1 MKRFA
6 AILAAAFVFTALS
19 GCGNG
24 SGSIQINNEAIGET
38 NIKNSSEVTFT
49 DSAGRTVTV
58 SDPQK
63 TAVFT
68 ASFADIWQL
77 AGGTVS
83 FATEDA
89 FDSDKYTLPDGV
101 VNIGLLDSPS
111 AELLIDGDA
120 DFVILS
126 STAHGGTK
134 LAETLEQAGMT
145 CALFEVEDFS
155 DYINM
160 LKICTDI
167 TGRQDLYEKNG
178 EAVRKNINEI
188 ISEQQNREQKTAL
201 YLRAFSTG
209 IKAKGSDSMTGKML
223 ADMNCVNIA
232 DTVPQLLEE
241 LSIEEIIRQDPD
253 FIFITIMG
261 SDEEKAKRSYEDT
274 LASNPAWSGLSAVRN
289 GRCIFLPK
297 QYFHNKP
304 NAEWDK
310 AYEML
315 AEIIN
320 DEKTD

>member
-1 MKRFA
+1 MKKF
-6 AILAAAFVFTALS
+6 AAAFAAMLILSAVS
-19 GCGNG
+19 GCGTNSETVQNN
-24 SGSIQINNEAIGET
+24 SGMISGNDISGG
-38 NIKNSSEVTFT
+38 KVTFT

-58 SDPQK
+58 SNLKK

-68 ASFADIWQL
+68 SSFADIWQL

-89 FDSDKYTLPDGV
+89 FNDERYDLPDGT

-111 AELLIDGDA
+111 AELLIDGGA
-120 DFVILS
+120 DFAILS

-134 LAETLEQAGMT
+134 LAETLEQVGIT
-145 CALFEVEDFS
+145 CALFEVEDFD
-155 DYINM
+155 DYLNV

-178 EAVRKNINEI
+178 EAVQKKINEI
-188 ISEQQNREQKTAL
+188 ISEQQNKERKTVL

-209 IKAKGSDSMTGKML
+209 IKAKGGDTMTGKML
-223 ADMNCVNIA
+223 ADMNCENIA
-232 DTVPQLLEE
+232 DTVPSLLEE
-241 LSIEEIIRQDPD
+241 LSIEKIIEQDPD
-253 FIFITIMG
+253 FIFITAMG
-261 SDEEKAKRSYEDT
+261 SDEEKARKSYEDI
-274 LASNPAWSGLSAVRN
+274 LAANPAWSGLSAVEN

-310 AYEML
+310 AYEIL
-315 AEIIN
+315 AEILN
-320 DEKTD
+320 NEKTN

>member
-49 DSAGRTVTV
+49 DSAGRIVTV

-261 SDEEKAKRSYEDT
+261 SDEEKARRSYEDT
-274 LASNPAWSGLSAVRN
+274 LASNPAWSGLSAVQN

>member
-49 DSAGRTVTV
+49 DSVGRTVTV

-126 STAHGGTK
+126 STAHGGIK

-261 SDEEKAKRSYEDT
+261 SDEEKARRSYEDT

>member
-1 MKRFA
+1 MKKFS
-6 AILAAAFVFTALS
+6 AILTASLFLTLLS
-19 GCGNG
+19 GCGTN
-24 SGSIQINNEAIGET
+24 SDTVQNNNETISET
-38 NIKNSSEVTFT
+38 DIKVSSEVTFT

-83 FATEDA
+83 FATEDV
-89 FDSDKYTLPDGV
+89 FDNENITLPEDT

-111 AELLIDGDA
+111 AELLIDGEA

-126 STAHGGTK
+126 STAHGGTE
-134 LAETLEQAGMT
+134 LAETLEQAGIT
-145 CALFEVEDFS
+145 CALFEAENFA
-155 DYINM
+155 DYLTV
-160 LKICTDI
+160 LKICTNI

-178 EAVRKNINEI
+178 EAVQEKINKI
-188 ISEQQNREQKTAL
+188 ISEQQNKPQKTVL

-209 IKAKGSDSMTGKML
+209 IKAKGVDSMTGKML
-223 ADMNCVNIA
+223 ADMNCANIA
-232 DTVPQLLEE
+232 DAVPSLLEE
-241 LSIEEIIRQDPD
+241 LSIEEIIEQDPD

-261 SDEEKAKRSYEDT
+261 SDEEKARKSYEDT
-274 LASNPAWSGLSAVRN
+274 LASNPAWSGLSAMQN

-315 AEIIN
+315 AEILN
-320 DEKTD
+320 D

>member
-89 FDSDKYTLPDGV
+89 FDSDKYTLPDSV

-126 STAHGGTK
+126 STAHGGIK

>member
-126 STAHGGTK
+126 STAHGGIK

-160 LKICTDI
+160 LKVCTDI

-261 SDEEKAKRSYEDT
+261 SDEEKARRSYEDT

>member
-1 MKRFA
+1 MKKISAIIAAVLVFA
-6 AILAAAFVFTALS
+6 ALS
-19 GCGNG
+19 GCGTG
-24 SGSIQINNEAIGET
+24 GGTVQNNIEAISET
-38 NIKNSSEVTFT
+38 DIKSSGEVTFT

-58 SDPQK
+58 SDPKK

-83 FATEDA
+83 FATEDV
-89 FDSDKYTLPDGV
+89 FDNENITLPDGV

-111 AELLIDGDA
+111 AELLIDGEA

-126 STAHGGTK
+126 STAHGGTE
-134 LAETLEQAGMT
+134 LAETLEQAGIT
-145 CALFEVEDFS
+145 CALFEVEDFA
-155 DYINM
+155 DYLNV

-178 EAVRKNINEI
+178 EAVRQKINEI
-188 ISEQQNREQKTAL
+188 ISKQQSKPQKTVL

-209 IKAKGSDSMTGKML
+209 IKAKGGDSMTGKML
-223 ADMNCVNIA
+223 ADMNCANIA
-232 DTVPQLLEE
+232 DTVPSLLEE
-241 LSIEEIIRQDPD
+241 LSIEEIIQQDPD
-253 FIFITIMG
+253 FIFLTIMG
-261 SDEEKAKRSYEDT
+261 SDEEKARKSYEDI
-274 LASNPAWSGLSAVRN
+274 LASNPAWSELSAVKN

-315 AEIIN
+315 AEILN

>member
-1 MKRFA
+1 MKKFS
-6 AILAAAFVFTALS
+6 AILAAAFIFTALS
-19 GCGNG
+19 GCGTNG
-24 SGSIQINNEAIGET
+24 DTVKNNNEIVSETEIKSVGEV
-38 NIKNSSEVTFT
+38 KFT
-49 DSAGRTVTV
+49 DSSGRTVTV
-58 SDPQK
+58 SDPKK

-83 FATEDA
+83 FATEDV
-89 FDSDKYTLPDGV
+89 FDNENITIPEDA

-111 AELLIDGDA
+111 AELLIDGEA
-120 DFVILS
+120 DFAILS
-126 STAHGGTK
+126 STAHGGAE
-134 LAETLEQAGMT
+134 LAEILEQAGIT
-145 CALFEVEDFS
+145 CALFEVEDFA
-155 DYINM
+155 DYLNV

-178 EAVRKNINEI
+178 EAVQQKINEI
-188 ISEQQNREQKTAL
+188 ISEQQSKPQNTVL

-223 ADMNCVNIA
+223 ADMNCANIA
-232 DTVPQLLEE
+232 DAVPSLLEE
-241 LSIEEIIRQDPD
+241 LSIEEIIQQDPD
-253 FIFITIMG
+253 FIFITVMG
-261 SDEEKAKRSYEDT
+261 SDEEKARKSYEDI
-274 LASNPAWSGLSAVRN
+274 LASNPAWSGLSAVQN

-315 AEIIN
+315 AEILN
-320 DEKTD
+320 NEKTD

>member
-126 STAHGGTK
+126 STAHGGIK

-261 SDEEKAKRSYEDT
+261 SDEEKAKRSYEDI

>member
-1 MKRFA
+1 MKKISV
-6 AILAAAFVFTALS
+6 ILAAALVFSALS
-19 GCGNG
+19 GCGTGSDPVQNNSETISETDIKSG
-24 SGSIQINNEAIGET
+24 SGIS
-38 NIKNSSEVTFT
+38 FT
-49 DSAGRTVTV
+49 DSSGRTVTV
-58 SDPQK
+58 SNPQK

-83 FATEDA
+83 FATEDV
-89 FDSDKYTLPDGV
+89 FENENVTLPDGV

-111 AELLIDGDA
+111 AELLIDGEA

-126 STAHGGTK
+126 STAHGGTE
-134 LAETLEQAGMT
+134 LAETLEQAGIT
-145 CALFEVEDFS
+145 CALFEVEDFA
-155 DYINM
+155 DYLNV

-178 EAVRKNINEI
+178 EAVQKKINEI
-188 ISEQQNREQKTAL
+188 ISEQQTKEQKTVL

-209 IKAKGSDSMTGKML
+209 IKAKGGDSMTGKML
-223 ADMNCVNIA
+223 ADMNCANIA
-232 DTVPQLLEE
+232 DAVPSLLEE
-241 LSIEEIIRQDPD
+241 LSIEEIIQQDPD

-261 SDEEKAKRSYEDT
+261 SDEEKARKSYEDT
-274 LASNPAWSGLSAVRN
+274 LASNPAWSGLSAVQN
-289 GRCIFLPK
+289 GRCVFLPK

-315 AEIIN
+315 AEILN
-320 DEKTD
+320 NEKAD

>member
-1 MKRFA
+1 MKKFA
-6 AILAAAFVFTALS
+6 VILAAALVLAALS
-19 GCGNG
+19 SCGTN
-24 SGSIQINNEAIGET
+24 SETVQNNNETVSGT
-38 NIKNSSEVTFT
+38 DVNSGGEVTFT
-49 DSAGRTVTV
+49 DSVGRTVTV
-58 SDPQK
+58 SDPK
-63 TAVFT
+63 KIAVFT
-68 ASFADIWQL
+68 SSFADIWQL

-89 FDSDKYTLPDGV
+89 FDNENITLPEDT

-111 AELLIDGDA
+111 AELLIDGEA
-120 DFVILS
+120 DFAILS
-126 STAHGGTK
+126 SAAHGGTE
-134 LAETLEQAGMT
+134 LAETLEQAGIP
-145 CALFEVEDFS
+145 CALFEVENFE
-155 DYINM
+155 DYLNM

-167 TGRQDLYEKNG
+167 TGRRDLYEKNG
-178 EAVRKNINEI
+178 EAVQEKINKI
-188 ISEQQNREQKTAL
+188 ISEQKNKERKTVL

-209 IKAKGSDSMTGKML
+209 IKAKGGDSMTGKML
-223 ADMNCVNIA
+223 ADMNCANIA
-232 DTVPQLLEE
+232 DTIPSLLEE

-261 SDEEKAKRSYEDT
+261 SDEEKAKKSYEDI
-274 LASNPAWSGLSAVRN
+274 LASNPAWSELSAVKN

-315 AEIIN
+315 AEILN

>member
-1 MKRFA
+1 MKILAVIFA
-6 AILAAAFVFTALS
+6 AVIVLSALS
-19 GCGNG
+19 GC
-24 SGSIQINNEAIGET
+24 E
-38 NIKNSSEVTFT
+38 KNSEPIQNSNGIISETDKKIGGEVTFT

-68 ASFADIWQL
+68 SSFADIWQL

-89 FDSDKYTLPDGV
+89 FDSDSLTLPDNV

-111 AELLIDGDA
+111 AELLIDGEA

-126 STAHGGTK
+126 STAHGGTE
-134 LAETLEQAGMT
+134 LAETLEQAGIT
-145 CALFEVEDFS
+145 CALFEVEDFE
-155 DYINM
+155 DYLNV

-167 TGRQDLYEKNG
+167 TGRQDLHEKNG
-178 EAVRKNINEI
+178 KAVQKKINDI
-188 ISEQQNREQKTAL
+188 ISEQQNKEQKNVL

-232 DTVPQLLEE
+232 DTVPSLLEE
-241 LSIEEIIRQDPD
+241 LSIEEIIEQDPD

-261 SDEEKAKRSYEDT
+261 SDEEKAQKSYEDI
-274 LASNPAWSGLSAVRN
+274 LASNPAWSGLSAVKN
-289 GRCIFLPK
+289 ERCIFLPK

-315 AEIIN
+315 AEILN
-320 DEKTD
+320 DEKPD

>member
-126 STAHGGTK
+126 STAHGGIK

-261 SDEEKAKRSYEDT
+261 SDEEKARRSYEDT
-274 LASNPAWSGLSAVRN
+274 LASNPAWSELSAVQN
-289 GRCIFLPK
+289 GWCIFLPK